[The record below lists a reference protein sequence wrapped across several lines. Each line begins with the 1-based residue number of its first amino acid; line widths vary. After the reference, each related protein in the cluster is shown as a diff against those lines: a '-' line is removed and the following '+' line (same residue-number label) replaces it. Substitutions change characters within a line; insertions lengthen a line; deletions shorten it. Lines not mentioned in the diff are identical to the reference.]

1 MAQVAISGWRK
12 ERGKNHAG
20 VIKLLRDYCGLDFD
34 TAHSMSTKLITGR
47 ATYWVDVPFGK
58 RDAFIRELAAR
69 GFPAS

>member
-12 ERGKNHAG
+12 ERGKPHAG
-20 VIKLLRDYCGLDFD
+20 VIKLLRDYCGMDFD
-34 TAHSMSTKLITGR
+34 TAHRMSVKLIAGGT
-47 ATYWVDVPFGK
+47 THWVDVPFGK